1 MKKIIILFLW
11 MFTMATSASSQNPDI
26 DHSEIPT
33 EWTLEKA
40 VQFAL
45 KSNPDSEITRQRL
58 RAAEADIK
66 AAQSDNYPRLSLQ
79 AGYQQ
84 TNNPMMA
91 FGSILNQGTFDFGLD
106 FNSPGQID
114 NFNLRGTISYNLYN
128 GGKTHSNIK
137 AAQFGKKAAK
147 HDQTSLHQQL
157 AFQVIKAYFNI
168 LKSQEAVKAKQ
179 AAVNAFEENLKVA
192 HLKYEA
198 GTFLKTEVLNLEV
211 ELAQTQENLLS
222 MQHISDLTK
231 HSFLNLLGLETNQ
244 SLSLSLHK
252 TKLREPS
259 QPVAS
264 EISHRPEIAAM
275 EARVSAAKAALRS
288 AKGGRFPTV
297 NAFGSYQYDEG
308 WRRPGSG
315 DNWAAGISVDLNLFD
330 GQRTKSQVY
339 KAQTN
344 LVIAQEELRK
354 LRLNIVMDIEQAKLT
369 YERAKQ
375 RIQVTAKSNEQAEE
389 SAQLSRARFEE
400 GVILSSDL
408 INVETRLTEAKMRRA
423 IALADEQVALAD
435 LNRALGYSPFPSIDI
450 P

>member
-66 AAQSDNYPRLSLQ
+66 AAQSGNYPRLSLQ

-137 AAQFGKKAAK
+137 AAQFGEKAAK

-252 TKLREPS
+252 TTLREPS

>member
-1 MKKIIILFLW
+1 
-11 MFTMATSASSQNPDI
+11 MFAMATSVSSQNTEV

-33 EWTLEKA
+33 AWTLEQA

-45 KSNPDSEITRQRL
+45 KSNPDSEIIRQRL

-66 AAQSDNYPRLSLQ
+66 AAQSGYFPRLSLQ
-79 AGYQQ
+79 GGYQQ

-128 GGKTHSNIK
+128 GGKTQSNIK
-137 AAQFGKKAAK
+137 AAQFSKKAAK

-157 AFQVIKAYFNI
+157 AFQVIRAYFNI
-168 LKSQEAVKAKQ
+168 LKSQEVVKATQ
-179 AAVNAFEENLKVA
+179 AAVNAFEGNLKIA
-192 HLKYEA
+192 RLKYEA

-222 MQHISDLTK
+222 MQHIHDLTK
-231 HSFLNLLGLETNQ
+231 HSFLNLLGLEPNQ
-244 SLSLSLHK
+244 PLNLSHHQ
-252 TKLREPS
+252 TTLRVPS
-259 QPVAS
+259 TPFTS

-275 EARVSAAKAALRS
+275 EARISAAKAALRS

-308 WRRPGSG
+308 WRRPGNG
-315 DNWAAGISVDLNLFD
+315 DNWTAGVSVDLNLFD
-330 GQRTKSQVY
+330 GQRTTSQVF

-344 LVIAQEELRK
+344 LLIAQEELRK
-354 LRLNIVMDIEQAKLT
+354 LRLNIILDIQEAKLT
-369 YERAKQ
+369 YERAKL
-375 RIQVTAKSNEQAEE
+375 RINVTAKSNEQAEE
-389 SAQLSRARFEE
+389 SAQLSRARFEQ

-408 INVETRLTEAKMRRA
+408 INIETRLTEAKMRRA

-435 LNRALGYSPFPSIDI
+435 LNRALGSSPFPSIKI

>member
-11 MFTMATSASSQNPDI
+11 MFTIATSASSQNPDI

-66 AAQSDNYPRLSLQ
+66 AAQSGNYPRLSLQ

-275 EARVSAAKAALRS
+275 KARVSAAKAALRS

-315 DNWAAGISVDLNLFD
+315 DNWAAGIFVDLNLFD

-369 YERAKQ
+369 YERARQ

-435 LNRALGYSPFPSIDI
+435 LNRALGGSPLPSIDI